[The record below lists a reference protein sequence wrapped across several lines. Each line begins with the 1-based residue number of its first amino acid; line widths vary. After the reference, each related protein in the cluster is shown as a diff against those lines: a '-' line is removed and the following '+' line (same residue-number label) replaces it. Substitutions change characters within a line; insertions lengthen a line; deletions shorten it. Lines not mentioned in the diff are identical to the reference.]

1 MVVRSF
7 AGGLQCRLA
16 SLAAEKLCQ
25 DPSVRI
31 VLGTYQFDDVGGSE
45 TYAITIAEQ
54 FLKLGHDIT
63 IYVKAPGKMAQ
74 VARDRAIRIATDL
87 ELPTP
92 DVVLSQ
98 DGVVAYEMSARW
110 PEVPHAFICHSP
122 LFELQTPPAVPGVVG
137 AVVVMSERFEDR
149 LRALATKHR
158 IVRFRQPID
167 VDRLAPRGAARK
179 QPKKALLLGNY
190 LQGEAKRFLVDAW
203 SGAGVEFMQV
213 GSPAGTNSADIVQ
226 AIAEADIV
234 VGKARA
240 ILDAMSCGRP
250 AYVYDVFGM
259 DGWVTPQVY
268 ETMEADAFAGLAL
281 SRPFE
286 PSQLVTDLGAYDP
299 LMGMANRKLV
309 MMHHHA
315 RIHAQ
320 QMIDLCSD
328 LAKPTASR
336 TTPKLELSRLVASN
350 WRSESKLLSARIA
363 FGPVAERAKRAEDE
377 VSRLRGENEQYRR
390 TIEQLTRELNI
401 PTAGEERN
409 EFRRRMAAKVDR
421 DLKAD
426 QGQLSENTWD
436 EPGVKIHMSQINR
449 RVVIAKIKRL
459 IRKHYRRPTE

>member
-1 MVVRSF
+1 M
-7 AGGLQCRLA
+7 
-16 SLAAEKLCQ
+16 
-25 DPSVRI
+25 RI
-31 VLGTYQFDDVGGSE
+31 VLGTYQFGSVGGSE

-54 FLKLGHDIT
+54 FLRLGHDIT
-63 IYVKAPGKMAQ
+63 IYVKSPGMMAE
-74 VARDRAIRIATDL
+74 VAREREIRIATDL
-87 ELPTP
+87 ELPKP

-98 DGVVAYEMSARW
+98 DGVVAYEMSAKW

-137 AVVVMSERFEDR
+137 AVVVMSERFENR

-179 QPKKALLLGNY
+179 QPRKALLLGNY
-190 LQGEAKRFLVDAW
+190 LQGDPKRLLMEAW
-203 SGAGVEFMQV
+203 GGAGLEFTQI
-213 GSPAGTNSADIVQ
+213 GNPSGTNSVDIVQ

-240 ILDAMSCGRP
+240 VLDAMSCGRP
-250 AYVYDVFGM
+250 AYVYDVFGT

-268 ETMEADAFAGLAL
+268 DAMEADAFAGLAL
-281 SRPFE
+281 SRPFD
-286 PSQLVTDLGAYDP
+286 PAQLVTDLGAYDP
-299 LMGMANRKLV
+299 LMGLANRKLV

-336 TTPKLELSRLVASN
+336 TTPKLELSRLVESN

-377 VSRLRGENEQYRR
+377 VSRLRDRNERYRHV
-390 TIEQLTRELNI
+390 IEQLATELKI
-401 PTAGEERN
+401 ATAGEERN
-409 EFRRRMAAKVDR
+409 EFRRRLAAKVEQE
-421 DLKAD
+421 LQVD
-426 QGQLSENTWD
+426 QGKLSESIM
-436 EPGVKIHMSQINR
+436 EKPGERIRMSQIKR
-449 RVVIAKIKRL
+449 RVVAAKIKRL
-459 IRKHYRRPTE
+459 IRRQYRRLIG

>member
-1 MVVRSF
+1 M
-7 AGGLQCRLA
+7 
-16 SLAAEKLCQ
+16 
-25 DPSVRI
+25 RI
-31 VLGTYQFDDVGGSE
+31 VLGTYQFGSVGGSE

-54 FLKLGHDIT
+54 FLRLGHDIT
-63 IYVKAPGKMAQ
+63 IYVKSPGMMAE
-74 VARDRAIRIATDL
+74 VAREREIRIATDL
-87 ELPTP
+87 ELPKP

-98 DGVVAYEMSARW
+98 DGVVAYEMSAKW

-137 AVVVMSERFEDR
+137 AVVVMSERFENR

-179 QPKKALLLGNY
+179 QPRKALLLGNY
-190 LQGEAKRFLVDAW
+190 LQGDPKRLLMEAW
-203 SGAGVEFMQV
+203 GGAGLEFTQI
-213 GSPAGTNSADIVQ
+213 GDPSGTNSVDIVQ

-240 ILDAMSCGRP
+240 VLDAMSCGRP
-250 AYVYDVFGM
+250 AYVYDVFGT

-268 ETMEADAFAGLAL
+268 DAMEADAFAGLAL
-281 SRPFE
+281 SRPFD
-286 PSQLVTDLGAYDP
+286 PAQLVTDLGAYDP
-299 LMGMANRKLV
+299 LMGLANRKLV

-336 TTPKLELSRLVASN
+336 TTPKLELSRLVESN

-377 VSRLRGENEQYRR
+377 VSRLRDRNERYRHV
-390 TIEQLTRELNI
+390 IEQLATELKI
-401 PTAGEERN
+401 ATAGEERN
-409 EFRRRMAAKVDR
+409 EFRRRLAAKVEQE
-421 DLKAD
+421 LQVD
-426 QGQLSENTWD
+426 QGKLSESIM
-436 EPGVKIHMSQINR
+436 EKPGERIRMSQIKR
-449 RVVIAKIKRL
+449 RVVAAKIKRL
-459 IRKHYRRPTE
+459 IRRQYRRLIG

>member
-1 MVVRSF
+1 
-7 AGGLQCRLA
+7 
-16 SLAAEKLCQ
+16 
-25 DPSVRI
+25 VRI
-31 VLGTYQFDDVGGSE
+31 VLGTYQFGSVGGSE

-54 FLKLGHDIT
+54 FLRLGHDIT
-63 IYVKAPGKMAQ
+63 IYVKSPGMMAE
-74 VARDRAIRIATDL
+74 VAREREIRIATDL
-87 ELPTP
+87 ELPKP

-98 DGVVAYEMSARW
+98 DGVVAYEMSAKW

-137 AVVVMSERFEDR
+137 AVVVMSERFENR

-179 QPKKALLLGNY
+179 QPRKALLLGNY
-190 LQGEAKRFLVDAW
+190 LQGDPKRLLMEAW
-203 SGAGVEFMQV
+203 GGAGLEFTQI
-213 GSPAGTNSADIVQ
+213 GDPSGTNSVDIVQ

-240 ILDAMSCGRP
+240 VLDAMSCGRP
-250 AYVYDVFGM
+250 AYVYDVFGT

-268 ETMEADAFAGLAL
+268 DAMEADAFAGLAL
-281 SRPFE
+281 SRPFD
-286 PSQLVTDLGAYDP
+286 PAQLVTDLGAYDP
-299 LMGMANRKLV
+299 LMGLANRKLV

-336 TTPKLELSRLVASN
+336 TTPKLELSRLVESN

-377 VSRLRGENEQYRR
+377 VSRLRHRNERYRHV
-390 TIEQLTRELNI
+390 IEQLATELKI
-401 PTAGEERN
+401 ATAGEERN
-409 EFRRRMAAKVDR
+409 EFRRQLAAKVEHE
-421 DLKAD
+421 LQVD
-426 QGQLSENTWD
+426 QGKLSESIM
-436 EPGVKIHMSQINR
+436 EKPGERIRMSQIKR
-449 RVVIAKIKRL
+449 RVVAAKIKRL
-459 IRKHYRRPTE
+459 IRRQYRRLIG

>member
-1 MVVRSF
+1 M
-7 AGGLQCRLA
+7 
-16 SLAAEKLCQ
+16 
-25 DPSVRI
+25 RI
-31 VLGTYQFDDVGGSE
+31 VLGTYQFDKVSGSE

-63 IYVKAPGKMAQ
+63 IYVKAPGKMAE
-74 VARDRAIRIATDL
+74 VARERAISIATDL
-87 ELPTP
+87 ELPMP

-98 DGVVAYEMSARW
+98 DGIVAYEMSAKW
-110 PEVPHAFICHSP
+110 PGVPHAFICHSP
-122 LFELQTPPAVPGVVG
+122 LFELQTPPAVPGMVA
-137 AVVVMSERFEDR
+137 AVVVMSERFENR

-158 IVRFRQPID
+158 TVRFRQPID
-167 VDRLAPRGAARK
+167 VDRLVPLGAARK

-190 LQGEAKRFLVDAW
+190 LQGDSKRLLMEAW
-203 SGAGVEFMQV
+203 GGAGLEFTQI
-213 GSPAGTNSADIVQ
+213 GDPSGTNSVDIVQ

-250 AYVYDVFGM
+250 AYVYDVFGT

-268 ETMEADAFAGLAL
+268 DAMEADAFAGLAL
-281 SRPFE
+281 SRPFD
-286 PSQLVTDLGAYDP
+286 PAQLVTDLGAYDP

-363 FGPVAERAKRAEDE
+363 LGPMAERAKRAEDE
-377 VSRLRGENEQYRR
+377 VSRLRDRNERYRL

-401 PTAGEERN
+401 PTTGKERN
-409 EFRRRMAAKVDR
+409 DVRRQLVAKVDQ
-421 DLKAD
+421 DLEVD
-426 QGQLSENTWD
+426 RGRLSENTME
-436 EPGVKIHMSQINR
+436 EPGERIRMSQISR
-449 RVVIAKIKRL
+449 RVVVAKMKRL
-459 IRKHYRRPTE
+459 IRRQYRRLIG

>member
-1 MVVRSF
+1 M
-7 AGGLQCRLA
+7 
-16 SLAAEKLCQ
+16 
-25 DPSVRI
+25 RI
-31 VLGTYQFDDVGGSE
+31 VLGTYQFGSVGGSE

-54 FLKLGHDIT
+54 FLRLGHDIT
-63 IYVKAPGKMAQ
+63 IYVKSPGMMAE
-74 VARDRAIRIATDL
+74 VAREREIRIATDL
-87 ELPTP
+87 ELPKP

-98 DGVVAYEMSARW
+98 DGVVAYEMSAKW

-137 AVVVMSERFEDR
+137 AVVVMSERFENR

-179 QPKKALLLGNY
+179 QPRKALLLGNY
-190 LQGEAKRFLVDAW
+190 LQGDPKRLLMEAW
-203 SGAGVEFMQV
+203 GGAGLEFTQI
-213 GSPAGTNSADIVQ
+213 GDPSGTNSVDIVQ

-240 ILDAMSCGRP
+240 VLDAMSCGRP
-250 AYVYDVFGM
+250 AYVYDVFGT

-268 ETMEADAFAGLAL
+268 DAMEADAFAGLAL
-281 SRPFE
+281 SRPFD
-286 PSQLVTDLGAYDP
+286 PAQLVTDLGAYDP
-299 LMGMANRKLV
+299 LMGLANRKLV

-336 TTPKLELSRLVASN
+336 TTPKLELSRLVESN

-377 VSRLRGENEQYRR
+377 VSRLRHRNERYRHV
-390 TIEQLTRELNI
+390 IEQLATELKI
-401 PTAGEERN
+401 ATAGEERN
-409 EFRRRMAAKVDR
+409 EFRRQLAAKVEHE
-421 DLKAD
+421 LQVD
-426 QGQLSENTWD
+426 QGKLSESIM
-436 EPGVKIHMSQINR
+436 EKPGERIRMSQIKR
-449 RVVIAKIKRL
+449 RVVAAKIKRL
-459 IRKHYRRPTE
+459 IRRQYRRLIG